1 MNKIVLNEIIQAPIV
16 AFDELIKNSINPFV
30 QVSARIGDEVKLMVC
45 KSHTL
50 HDNSKKMSLS
60 FELVIKTH

>member
-45 KSHTL
+45 KIHTW
-50 HDNSKKMSLS
+50 HGNSKKNE
-60 FELVIKTH
+60 FEFWISD

>member
-1 MNKIVLNEIIQAPIV
+1 
-16 AFDELIKNSINPFV
+16 LIKNSINPFV

-50 HDNSKKMSLS
+50 HDNSKKNE
-60 FELVIKTH
+60 FEF

>member
-1 MNKIVLNEIIQAPIV
+1 VNKLVLNEIIQAPIV

-45 KSHTL
+45 KIQT
-50 HDNSKKMSLS
+50 
-60 FELVIKTH
+60 